1 MHKSHFQFLKTFY
14 LYHKIHTLLVIVTEH
29 LSFSVVMS
37 SRSFL
42 LCSKK
47 IRCGFRSCKI
57 APAKFCMNQICP
69 FSDMMLLVFVAPKVG
84 DFHQIWSIR
93 VAWQIRYTKVWVL
106 IAICNSLVIFHSF
119 LKHWL
124 IEGIA
129 FVSQQRF
136 HILWKQTKNL
146 FLISKSIGWS
156 QFKQKTFSGMK
167 TKLDGANEG
176 SCNAGLTKYF

>member
-42 LCSKK
+42 LRSKK

-57 APAKFCMNQICP
+57 ALAKFCMNQICP
-69 FSDMMLLVFVAPKVG
+69 FSDTMLLVFVAAEVG

-106 IAICNSLVIFHSF
+106 IAIYNSLVIFHAF

-124 IEGIA
+124 IERIA
-129 FVSQQRF
+129 CF
-136 HILWKQTKNL
+136 TAE
-146 FLISKSIGWS
+146 ISH
-156 QFKQKTFSGMK
+156 TMK
-167 TKLDGANEG
+167 AN
-176 SCNAGLTKYF
+176 